1 MNTIRSVGYG
11 WAVLIVAGGGS
22 YYFAKRS
29 INADREARAED
40 AERRRQQRERMRVQA
55 AFENKSSA
63 TPSGPSTLKRQA
75 AATGGDDN
83 PSPSRQATEG
93 DPAPV
98 THAQEEA
105 ATKGKYEAAE
115 PFRSR
120 KGDRFS
126 SI

>member
-11 WAVLIVAGGGS
+11 WGVLIVAGGGS

-55 AFENKSSA
+55 AIDSTSA
-63 TPSGPSTLKRQA
+63 TPSAPSTAKRQA
-75 AATGGDDN
+75 KRSDDN
-83 PSPSRQATEG
+83 PSPSQQGANGE
-93 DPAPV
+93 PAPV
-98 THAQEEA
+98 THAQEQA
-105 ATKGKYEAAE
+105 AVKGKYEAAE

-126 SI
+126 SMNS